1 MVGSMGEV
9 QEFLEQQD
17 GSVRDVFERIRGL
30 ALEVAPDAEEGTSYG
45 LPALKHRGKPL
56 LGFRVAKQHL
66 SIFPFSSGPVDAVG
80 DRLAGWDVSKGT
92 IRFSAEHPPP
102 DDVLREVLRLR
113 MQEIDGA

>member
-1 MVGSMGEV
+1 MGAL
-9 QEFLEQQD
+9 QEFFD
-17 GSVRDVFERIRGL
+17 GLDGPVRDVFERIRGV

-66 SIFPFSSGPVDAVG
+66 SVFPFSSGPVDALG
-80 DRLAGWDVSKGT
+80 DRMAGWDVSKGT

-102 DDVLREVLRLR
+102 DELREVVALRV
-113 MQEIDGA
+113 QEIDGA